1 MAKQQNLATDSLLSV
16 ARSST
21 KTKDIVWWI
30 MRQIGVTG
38 ILLAIAL
45 CMMGF
50 AITPIGEGPTYYRAA
65 SALLVGIWFWQKH
78 CVPIFVA

>member
-1 MAKQQNLATDSLLSV
+1 
-16 ARSST
+16 
-21 KTKDIVWWI
+21 